1 MFYTT
6 LDVKIRKSDG
16 TVNDMTLTDVLYIE
30 DLNCNVISVFS
41 AREKGFKLG
50 ESSNGPTL
58 SKGKFI
64 LEAYV
69 KLNAGNSYLMGFDV
83 GRFHRNF
90 NLISYQELHNKLGH
104 PGTKKL
110 QNTDKDYNIKID
122 DFQVEKCESCALAK
136 CRRTNL
142 NKINTNKVE
151 KPGERIYLYTS
162 WTNLKSG
169 GGSIYWFLLIDE
181 VTQFSWSTFGKK
193 KSDLSYK
200 VFPII
205 LGIFNNGYKVKKLR
219 LYNSGENWDLENKCL
234 NHLLGINFEYTTPN
248 TPQFN
253 SFV

>member
-1 MFYTT
+1 MWIFDSGDTSHMTNNPDGLYNISDCLESVEYGKSESGSISKIKGY
-6 LDVKIRKSDG
+6 LDVKIRNSDG

-83 GRFHRNF
+83 GRVHRNF

-110 QNTDKDYNIKID
+110 QNTAKDYNIKID

-151 KPGERIYLYTS
+151 NPVK
-162 WTNLKSG
+162 
-169 GGSIYWFLLIDE
+169 GSI
-181 VTQFSWSTFGKK
+181 
-193 KSDLSYK
+193 
-200 VFPII
+200 
-205 LGIFNNGYKVKKLR
+205 
-219 LYNSGENWDLENKCL
+219 
-234 NHLLGINFEYTTPN
+234 
-248 TPQFN
+248 
-253 SFV
+253 